1 MSRASQLAETDPAK
15 EVRRPF
21 TLGHRPVIRWIKGEW
36 LCDEVP
42 RSAIS
47 QATRLFGSS
56 VDYCLC
62 TAGISPARARAVL
75 AWAEQPVEWWPLTP
89 QDNPPLA
96 AALMAAG
103 RYCDR
108 LGSWGKGVPERV
120 RNGAPEGILR

>member
-21 TLGHRPVIRWIKGEW
+21 TLGHRPVIRWIKGDG
-36 LCDEVP
+36 LDDEVT
-42 RSAIS
+42 RSAIA

-89 QDNPPLA
+89 QDNSPLA
-96 AALMAAG
+96 AALMEG
-103 RYCDR
+103 RGYSHRFCY
-108 LGSWGKGVPERV
+108 LWEWVLV
-120 RNGAPEGILR
+120 

>member
-1 MSRASQLAETDPAK
+1 MSLASRLAETDLAK
-15 EVRRPF
+15 EARRPF
-21 TLGHRPVIRWIKGEW
+21 ALGSRPVIRWIKGDG
-36 LCDEVP
+36 LDDEIT
-42 RSAIS
+42 RSAIA
-47 QATRLFGSS
+47 QATRLFGGS

-75 AWAEQPVEWWPLTP
+75 AWAEHPVEWWPLTP